1 MAAVF
6 GWDRTLLEG
15 RTAASRQWRDQID
28 NWWAQRLNIPHLTPR
43 WVLQCWGTDV
53 LRNNL
58 NDDVWIAA
66 LENKMRKTT
75 DDIVIS
81 DVRFPNEI
89 HAIRQAGGRVF
100 RIKRGVDPDWYQDAR
115 ALNVGQ
121 TSMTWIHNSEWA
133 WVGQKFDSEIDN
145 NGTID
150 DLCEQIKNLV
160 QDLPVAKASS
170 GG

>member
-1 MAAVF
+1 
-6 GWDRTLLEG
+6 
-15 RTAASRQWRDQID
+15 
-28 NWWAQRLNIPHLTPR
+28 
-43 WVLQCWGTDV
+43 
-53 LRNNL
+53 
-58 NDDVWIAA
+58 
-66 LENKMRKTT
+66 MRKTT

-121 TSMTWIHNSEWA
+121 TSMTWTMAKLRMENLQIHNSEWA